1 MQAAEIKKRFA
12 SKAELIGNIAY
23 PVIGAG
29 VFLLVWFIA
38 AKVTDMEI
46 ILPTPARAFEEFFT
60 LLGTKDFYVAVGGT
74 LGRALIS
81 FALAFVF
88 AVFLAV
94 AGYLLPPLSKVLA
107 PVITILRS
115 VPTMS
120 IILLSLIWLT
130 SKESPVLITF
140 LIVFPLLYSS
150 LERSLKNIDRY
161 ALAMSKVF
169 GVPLLTRIYRMYI
182 PAVLPDTI
190 AAARSNISLGLKVM
204 IASEVLAQT
213 VKSMGVAMQISRVY
227 LDTASL
233 MGWTIAAVVLSY
245 LLEGAVLLIG
255 RFLVRWKR

>member
-1 MQAAEIKKRFA
+1 MKAAEIKKRFA

-29 VFLLVWFIA
+29 VFLLIWFIA
-38 AKVTDMEI
+38 AEITDMEI
-46 ILPTPARAFEEFFT
+46 ILPAPARAFEEIFD
-60 LLGTKDFYVAVGGT
+60 LLGTKEFYVAVGGT
-74 LGRALIS
+74 LVRALIS
-81 FALAFVF
+81 FALAFVV
-88 AVFLAV
+88 AVLLAV
-94 AGYLLPPLSKVLA
+94 AGYLLPPLSKILA
-107 PVITILRS
+107 PIVTVLRS

-150 LERSLKNIDRY
+150 LERSLKNIDGY
-161 ALAMSKVF
+161 ALSMSKVF
-169 GVPLLTRIYRMYI
+169 GVPVLTRIFRMYI

-190 AAARSNISLGLKVM
+190 AASRSNISLGLKVM

-213 VKSMGVAMQISRVY
+213 VNSMGVAMQISRVY
-227 LDTASL
+227 LDTAAL
-233 MGWTIAAVVLSY
+233 MGWTIAAVILSY

-255 RFLVRWKR
+255 RLLVRWKR

>member
-1 MQAAEIKKRFA
+1 MKAAEIKKRFA

-29 VFLLVWFIA
+29 VFLLI
-38 AKVTDMEI
+38 
-46 ILPTPARAFEEFFT
+46 EEFFD
-60 LLGTKDFYVAVGGT
+60 LLGTKEFYVAVGGT
-74 LGRALIS
+74 LVRALIS

-88 AVFLAV
+88 AVLLAV
-94 AGYLLPPLSKVLA
+94 AGYLLPPLSKILA
-107 PVITILRS
+107 PIVTVLRS

-150 LERSLKNIDRY
+150 LERSLKNIDGY
-161 ALAMSKVF
+161 ALSMSKVF
-169 GVPLLTRIYRMYI
+169 GVPVLTRIFRMYI

-190 AAARSNISLGLKVM
+190 AASRSNISLGLKVM

-213 VKSMGVAMQISRVY
+213 VNSMGVAMQISRVY
-227 LDTASL
+227 LDTAAL
-233 MGWTIAAVVLSY
+233 MGWTIAA
-245 LLEGAVLLIG
+245 G
-255 RFLVRWKR
+255 RLLVRWKR

>member
-1 MQAAEIKKRFA
+1 MKAAEIKKRFA

-29 VFLLVWFIA
+29 VFLLIWFIA
-38 AKVTDMEI
+38 AEITDMEI
-46 ILPTPARAFEEFFT
+46 ILPAPARAFEEFFE
-60 LLGTKDFYVAVGGT
+60 LLGTKEFYVAVGGT
-74 LGRALIS
+74 LVRALIS

-88 AVFLAV
+88 AVLLAV
-94 AGYLLPPLSKVLA
+94 AGYLLPPLSKILA
-107 PVITILRS
+107 PIVTVLRS

-120 IILLSLIWLT
+120 IILLSLI
-130 SKESPVLITF
+130 ITF

-150 LERSLKNIDRY
+150 LERSLKNIDGY
-161 ALAMSKVF
+161 ALSMSKVF
-169 GVPLLTRIYRMYI
+169 GVPLITRIYRMYI

-213 VKSMGVAMQISRVY
+213 VNSMGVAMQISRVY
-227 LDTASL
+227 LDTAAL
-233 MGWTIAAVVLSY
+233 MGWTIAAVILSY

-255 RFLVRWKR
+255 RLLVRWKR

>member
-115 VPTMS
+115 VPT
-120 IILLSLIWLT
+120 I
-130 SKESPVLITF
+130 VLITF